1 MTNIFVVVGE
11 HRDNPV
17 RLLLLGADGRYYEEA
32 LPSGRVTPAD
42 LGDAWIVDA
51 EAPQVEEIAA

>member
-17 RLLLLGADGRYYEEA
+17 RLLLLGVDGRYYEQT
-32 LPSGRVTPAD
+32 LPAGRLAPAD
-42 LGDAWIVDA
+42 LADAWIVDP
-51 EAPQVEEIAA
+51 EATPVD